1 MMFISTQQNHSS
13 PLCLTQVAD
22 ADRWLLKREAD
33 SNFGCCWF
41 FQISSASWENSS
53 LRWWGWCWGG
63 SQPTCRKAP
72 AKLPVT
78 KHRYQQ
84 HSLLKSQLPSHS
96 QGGWRKR
103 RLSTN
108 VSEKA
113 LTAHLSLQFSWKPT
127 GILSHNTHFI
137 QNTVWGILLY
147 WISQLK
153 RWLGYIFIV

>member
-1 MMFISTQQNHSS
+1 MIFISTQQNHSS
-13 PLCLTQVAD
+13 PLGLTQVGD

-33 SNFGCCWF
+33 SIFGCCWF

-53 LRWWGWCWGG
+53 LRWWGCCWGG

-72 AKLPVT
+72 AKLLWLSIVT
-78 KHRYQQ
+78 NSTHF
-84 HSLLKSQLPSHS
+84 SESAAFSQP
-96 QGGWRKR
+96 RR
-103 RLSTN
+103 MEEERLSTN

-127 GILSHNTHFI
+127 GILSHDTHFI
-137 QNTVWGILLY
+137 QNTVWGTLLY

-153 RWLGYIFIV
+153 RWLDYIFIV